1 MKKEKD
7 IIRPNGEKKTK
18 NMDVGKKKQSYIQKK
33 KKRRK
38 QLFTFSELKEKK
50 QNSTFSRSEK
60 TKKKAEK
67 CNP

>member
-7 IIRPNGEKKTK
+7 VIRPNGEKKNK
-18 NMDVGKKKQSYIQKK
+18 KHGCRKKKTVLYTKK

-50 QNSTFSRSEK
+50 TEFHLF
-60 TKKKAEK
+60 
-67 CNP
+67 